1 MIEINDEIQGTYNSN
16 SSVKFKTSITRLS
29 FSDYS
34 DRYKHV
40 KATITVPNTA
50 TASATVN
57 NTNKKVIFENCTPFT
72 NWIIKINNT

>member
-16 SSVKFKTSITRLS
+16 SSIKFKTSITRLS

-34 DRYKHV
+34 DRYKDV

-72 NWIIKINNT
+72 NWIIKINKT

>member
-1 MIEINDEIQGTYNSN
+1 MNDESQGTYNSN
-16 SSVKFKTSITRLS
+16 SSIKFKTSITRLS

-34 DRYKHV
+34 DKYKHV
-40 KATITVPNTA
+40 KATITAPNTA

-57 NTNKKVIFENCTPFT
+57 NTNRKVIFKNCTPFT